1 MHDARSVYTVDRGH
15 PQNVIFQ
22 QPTRVVDFFHSFR
35 IHRFSPVFSG
45 FIPVRYIF
53 PHIKPLILHR
63 FSTLWIT
70 PVDIGVNL
78 CIVWVKS

>member
-22 QPTRVVDFFHSFR
+22 QPARVVDFFHSFR
-35 IHRFSPVFSG
+35 IDRFSPVFSG

-53 PHIKPLILHR
+53 
-63 FSTLWIT
+63 STHKT
-70 PVDIGVNL
+70 TDSTQVFHTVDNTCGYW
-78 CIVWVKS
+78 C